1 MTPLD
6 IVKIEDEH
14 LAQVYSKR
22 PITITRGKGSIVY
35 DSNGREYIDCAG
47 AYGTCIVG
55 HSHPKVVESIQ
66 RQASLL
72 TSAHS
77 SSYNDTR
84 ALFIEKL
91 ISIAPPGLDR
101 VFLANSGAEAVEA
114 AIKIGRKSTGRRNIL
129 AAKGG
134 YHGKTAGA
142 LSATW
147 DQKYR
152 KNFEP
157 LLPGFAHIPYGDIEA
172 ARSAVDSD
180 TAAILVEPIQ
190 GEGGVRV
197 PPPDWLP
204 ALKDLA
210 HDNGS
215 LLILDEIQS
224 GFGRTGKMYAYE
236 HSHATPD
243 IICLGKGL
251 ASGLPIG
258 VTLANTA
265 VMGALA
271 KGEHTTT
278 FGGNPLVSA
287 AGAASIDA
295 LLEDHLIENAASTG
309 AYFRENVEK
318 LRGDFSIVREIRGL
332 GLMIGLELRF
342 DVYNLLKRAWEEGVL
357 MLDAGRNVLR
367 FLPPLCLDRGQVDKV
382 VVVMKRILQEEQIAR
397 VPSQTFA

>member
-6 IVKIEDEH
+6 TVKIEDEH

-22 PITITRGKGSIVY
+22 PITITRGKGSTVY
-35 DSNGREYIDCAG
+35 DANGREYVDCAG

-55 HSHPKVVESIQ
+55 HSHPKVVEAIQ

-77 SSYNDTR
+77 STYNDAR

-91 ISIAPPGLDR
+91 ISIAPSGLDR
-101 VFLANSGAEAVEA
+101 VFPANSGAEAVEA
-114 AIKIGRKSTGRRNIL
+114 AIKIARKSTGRRNIV

-134 YHGKTAGA
+134 YHGKTSGA

-157 LLPGFAHIPYGDIEA
+157 LLPGFSHVPYDDTEA
-172 ARSAVDSD
+172 VKSAITSD
-180 TAAILVEPIQ
+180 TAAILVEPVQ

-197 PPPDWLP
+197 PSPGWLP

-210 HDNGS
+210 RDNGS

-224 GFGRTGKMYAYE
+224 GFGRTGKMYAHE
-236 HSHATPD
+236 HFHATPD
-243 IICLGKGL
+243 IMCLGKGL

-258 VTLANTA
+258 VTLASSN

-295 LLEDHLIENAASTG
+295 LLEDHLLENAASTG
-309 AYFRENVEK
+309 LYFKENLEK
-318 LRGDFSIVREIRGL
+318 LRSEFSIVRETRGL
-332 GLMIGLELRF
+332 G
-342 DVYNLLKRAWEEGVL
+342 
-357 MLDAGRNVLR
+357 
-367 FLPPLCLDRGQVDKV
+367 
-382 VVVMKRILQEEQIAR
+382 
-397 VPSQTFA
+397 

>member
-1 MTPLD
+1 MTTLD

-35 DSNGREYIDCAG
+35 DAGGREYVDCAG

-55 HSHPKVVESIQ
+55 HSHPKVVDAIK

-77 SSYNDTR
+77 STYNDAR

-91 ISIAPPGLDR
+91 ISIAPSGLDR
-101 VFLANSGAEAVEA
+101 VFPANSGAEAVEA
-114 AIKIGRKSTGRRNIL
+114 AIKIARKSTGKRNIV

-134 YHGKTAGA
+134 YHGKTSGA

-157 LLPGFAHIPYGDIEA
+157 LLPGFSHVPYDNIEA
-172 ARSAVDSD
+172 AKSAITTD

-197 PPPDWLP
+197 PSPDWLP

-210 HDNGS
+210 RDNGS

-224 GFGRTGKMYAYE
+224 GFGRTGRMYAHE
-236 HSHATPD
+236 HFHATPD
-243 IICLGKGL
+243 ILCLGKGL

-258 VTLANTA
+258 VTLASTS

-295 LLEDHLIENAASTG
+295 LLEDHLISNAASTG
-309 AYFRENVEK
+309 AYFKENLEK
-318 LRGDFSIVREIRGL
+318 LRGEFSIVREIRGL
-332 GLMIGLELRF
+332 GLMLGVEMRF

-367 FLPPLCLDRGQVDKV
+367 FLPPLCLDRAQVDKV
-382 VVVMKRILQEEQIAR
+382 VGVMRRILQEEQVAR
-397 VPSQTFA
+397 VPSQTIA